1 MIVERLMNI
10 SSDNP
15 AAQEESLREF
25 SVIEENAIYYAAG
38 FVIRKLL
45 KKYMQYANDKA
56 MAFVGTLLVLIGED
70 VGENVSDTSTYLEYI
85 KIWTNNTDRGGLR
98 HVTDD
103 TYRCF
108 LVIES
113 IVYNILKR
121 GGLKEEV
128 FSEVVSSEN
137 VRFHWEVAT
146 TEEINDYTLELL
158 HEVVNLWFTVRGFSI
173 ASRLLE
179 EYKKATKTTIKGKKG
194 LRKEL
199 H

>member
-1 MIVERLMNI
+1 M
-10 SSDNP
+10 
-15 AAQEESLREF
+15 
-25 SVIEENAIYYAAG
+25 
-38 FVIRKLL
+38 
-45 KKYMQYANDKA
+45 
-56 MAFVGTLLVLIGED
+56 
-70 VGENVSDTSTYLEYI
+70 
-85 KIWTNNTDRGGLR
+85 
-98 HVTDD
+98 
-103 TYRCF
+103 
-108 LVIES
+108 
-113 IVYNILKR
+113 KR

>member
-15 AAQEESLREF
+15 AAQEESVREF

-45 KKYMQYANDKA
+45 KKYIQYANDKA
-56 MAFVGTLLVLIGED
+56 MAFVGTLLILIGED

>member
-15 AAQEESLREF
+15 AAQEESIREF

-56 MAFVGTLLVLIGED
+56 MAFVDTLLVLIGED

-85 KIWTNNTDRGGLR
+85 KIWTNNTDRGGLC

-173 ASRLLE
+173 ASHLLE

-194 LRKEL
+194 FRKEL

>member
-15 AAQEESLREF
+15 AAQEESVREF

-56 MAFVGTLLVLIGED
+56 MAFVGTLLILIGED

-158 HEVVNLWFTVRGFSI
+158 HEVVNLWFAVRGFSI

>member
-15 AAQEESLREF
+15 AAQEESVREF

-56 MAFVGTLLVLIGED
+56 MAFVGTLLILIGED
-70 VGENVSDTSTYLEYI
+70 VGENLSDTSTYLEYI

-103 TYRCF
+103 TYRGF

-137 VRFHWEVAT
+137 VQFHWEVAT

>member
-15 AAQEESLREF
+15 AAQEESVREF
-25 SVIEENAIYYAAG
+25 SVLEENAIYYAAG

-56 MAFVGTLLVLIGED
+56 MAFVGTLLILIGED
-70 VGENVSDTSTYLEYI
+70 VGENLSDTSTYLEYI
-85 KIWTNNTDRGGLR
+85 KIWTNNTDRGGLC

-121 GGLKEEV
+121 GELKEEV

-137 VRFHWEVAT
+137 VRFHWEIAT

>member
-15 AAQEESLREF
+15 AAQESVREF

-56 MAFVGTLLVLIGED
+56 MAFVGTLLILIGED

>member
-15 AAQEESLREF
+15 AAQEESVREF

-56 MAFVGTLLVLIGED
+56 MAFVGTLLILIGED

>member
-1 MIVERLMNI
+1 M
-10 SSDNP
+10 
-15 AAQEESLREF
+15 
-25 SVIEENAIYYAAG
+25 
-38 FVIRKLL
+38 
-45 KKYMQYANDKA
+45 YANDKA
-56 MAFVGTLLVLIGED
+56 MAFVGTLLILIGED
-70 VGENVSDTSTYLEYI
+70 VGEKLSDTSTYLEYI

-103 TYRCF
+103 TYRCL

-194 LRKEL
+194 FRKEL